1 MHGDLAAA
9 DMDTNTD
16 DGPICSAK
24 DTSSLLR
31 SETVITAVV
40 VAQDGKLPAKSPQ
53 SDKLKSRLSKVEKLL
68 RDESQLKFLEWKF
81 VTTPLDELELAYEF
95 SRWMGMGTA
104 VVHGISSISEGA
116 EGINWKSN

>member
-1 MHGDLAAA
+1 
-9 DMDTNTD
+9 MDTNTD